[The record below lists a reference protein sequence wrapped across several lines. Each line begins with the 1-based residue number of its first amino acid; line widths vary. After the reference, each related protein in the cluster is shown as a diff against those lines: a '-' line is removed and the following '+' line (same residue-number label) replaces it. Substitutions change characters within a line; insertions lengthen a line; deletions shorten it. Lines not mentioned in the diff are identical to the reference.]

1 MFLRYFILFF
11 IKDKYQFHK
20 NSRIYDYEEKKPP
33 KDNIVHNQHDTDIS
47 QNSKKRNTEE
57 IEKSLSLNPSSTIY
71 HEPTKSS
78 STTNSPNEHD
88 EEKINKFNGGLFVKS
103 ASEISNAGSLK
114 FINLLR
120 VTYYVDK
127 IWYKYH
133 LLNRILII

>member
-1 MFLRYFILFF
+1 MVRTCFLRYFILVF

-47 QNSKKRNTEE
+47 QNSKKGNTEE

-114 FINLLR
+114 FINR
-120 VTYYVDK
+120 
-127 IWYKYH
+127 
-133 LLNRILII
+133 LNTICD